1 MNLTATRIFLIAIVT
16 AAIGLANRFAGLM
29 VNLTNSEPA
38 GIYLRV
44 PGEPQRG
51 TMVALRSLMKH
62 VVAVPGDVVTVTAL
76 GTYVNGQLF
85 PHSAIP
91 ATAKGYRP
99 FPFGAY
105 TLRPGQYWLLGTSPD
120 SWDSRYIGPVPVDL
134 IEGSVEP
141 VWTTGNS
148 YAPAT
153 HP

>member
-1 MNLTATRIFLIAIVT
+1 MNLTATRITVIATSIVV
-16 AAIGLANRFAGLM
+16 AGLANSLGGLV
-29 VNLTNSEPA
+29 VNLTNSEPT
-38 GIYLRV
+38 GLYLRV
-44 PGEPQRG
+44 PGEPERG
-51 TMVALRSLMKH
+51 GMVALRSLMKH

-76 GTYVNGQLF
+76 GTYVNGQLI

-105 TLRPGQYWLLGTSPD
+105 TLHPGQYWLLGTSPD
-120 SWDSRYIGPVPVDL
+120 SWDSRYIGPVPIDL

-141 VWTTGNS
+141 VWTTGNG

-153 HP
+153 RP